1 MMDELRIENL
11 LMKQEIEALKAENEA
26 LKKAF
31 SMVVEIQ
38 IVKVYCEILKETSL
52 EVLVINS
59 NHEKFMG
66 GLLENVKDR
75 SDEKIVEI
83 IESEKYHG
91 KIESVID
98 KIIEMEEK
106 AGIDVYESSKR
117 TLAWWGYL
125 NGLFPLH
132 VKK

>member
-1 MMDELRIENL
+1 MENLIVENL
-11 LMKQEIEALKAENEA
+11 LMKQEIEALKRENEA
-26 LKKAF
+26 LKQAF
-31 SMVVEIQ
+31 SMAVEIQ

-52 EVLVINS
+52 KVLVINS

-91 KIESVID
+91 KIENVIEEIM
-98 KIIEMEEK
+98 KMEEK
-106 AGIDVYESSKR
+106 AGLKVYETSFS

-132 VKK
+132 IKK

>member
-1 MMDELRIENL
+1 MENLIVENL
-11 LMKQEIEALKAENEA
+11 LMKQEIEALKRENEA
-26 LKKAF
+26 LKQAF

-52 EVLVINS
+52 KVLVINS

-91 KIESVID
+91 KIESVIEEIM
-98 KIIEMEEK
+98 KMEEK
-106 AGIDVYESSKR
+106 VGLKVYKTSFN

-125 NGLFPLH
+125 NGLFPLYI
-132 VKK
+132 KK